1 MSERWDGLR
10 QTRTLV
16 AEATFIMPSG
26 RVRAIALTK
35 RQLLELLGDAAHAL
49 AKIERAEQM
58 NRDRDEAIRAAYQ
71 EFGDGG
77 AS

>member
-26 RVRAIALTK
+26 KVRRVALSK
-35 RQLLELLGDAAHAL
+35 RELLELLGDAAHAL
-49 AKIERAEQM
+49 AKIE
-58 NRDRDEAIRAAYQ
+58 
-71 EFGDGG
+71 
-77 AS
+77 